1 MTTQTLIV
9 AAVGFR
15 DAADRILTVRKRG
28 TSSFMLPSG
37 KSEPG
42 EGSGAAALREVH
54 EELGVTVAW
63 EDLTLL
69 GSWTGAAANE
79 LDTLV
84 DATVYLSTVVITPVA
99 SAEIVE
105 LRWVDP
111 TAKSKPEFPLA
122 PLLIDF
128 VFPALAAA

>member
-1 MTTQTLIV
+1 MTTQTLVV
-9 AAVGFR
+9 AAVCFR

-28 TSSFMLPSG
+28 TGCFMLPGG

-42 EGSGAAALREVH
+42 EGSEAAALREVH
-54 EELGVTVAW
+54 EELGVTVRS
-63 EDLTLL
+63 EDLALL
-69 GSWTGAAANE
+69 GSWTGTAANE

-111 TAKSKPEFPLA
+111 TATSEPEFPIA
-122 PLLIDF
+122 PLLTDF
-128 VFPALAAA
+128 VFPSLAA

>member
-1 MTTQTLIV
+1 MATQTLVV
-9 AAVGFR
+9 AAVCFR
-15 DAADRILTVRKRG
+15 DAADRILTVRKRD
-28 TSSFMLPSG
+28 TSYFMLPGG
-37 KSEPG
+37 KFEPG

-54 EELGVTVAW
+54 EELGVTVRS
-63 EDLTLL
+63 EDLALL

-111 TAKSKPEFPLA
+111 TATTAPEFPLA
-122 PLLIDF
+122 PLLTDF
-128 VFPALAAA
+128 VFPALAA

>member
-1 MTTQTLIV
+1 MATQTLIV
-9 AAVGFR
+9 AAVCFR
-15 DAADRILTVRKRG
+15 DDSDRILTVRKRG
-28 TSSFMLPSG
+28 TSSFMLPGG

-42 EGSGAAALREVH
+42 EGPEAAALREVH
-54 EELGVTVAW
+54 EELGVTVTS
-63 EDLTLL
+63 EDLALL

-84 DATVYLSTVVITPVA
+84 DATVYLSTVVIAPVA

-105 LRWVDP
+105 LRWADP
-111 TAKSKPEFPLA
+111 TAASGPEFPLA

-128 VFPALAAA
+128 VFPALATA